1 MNFDWFNISW
11 LMQNLH
17 WFIILL
23 GVSIILLFFFPV
35 ILGIDLKNKADNL
48 NSKNSND

>member
-1 MNFDWFNISW
+1 MNFEWFNITW

-23 GVSIILLFFFPV
+23 GVSIFLLFFFPV
-35 ILGIDLKNKADNL
+35 LLGLDLKNKANNL
-48 NSKNSND
+48 KSKNLDD

>member
-1 MNFDWFNISW
+1 MNFEWFNISW

-35 ILGIDLKNKADNL
+35 LLGIDLKKKADNL
-48 NSKNSND
+48 SSENLDD